1 VREAR
6 ARDQADVAAADD
18 RDVQECILPI
28 PTYAVAEGGK
38 FFRKRQCT
46 LRALAFR

>member
-18 RDVQECILPI
+18 RDVQGDASRII
-28 PTYAVAEGGK
+28 VVITRV
-38 FFRKRQCT
+38 
-46 LRALAFR
+46 